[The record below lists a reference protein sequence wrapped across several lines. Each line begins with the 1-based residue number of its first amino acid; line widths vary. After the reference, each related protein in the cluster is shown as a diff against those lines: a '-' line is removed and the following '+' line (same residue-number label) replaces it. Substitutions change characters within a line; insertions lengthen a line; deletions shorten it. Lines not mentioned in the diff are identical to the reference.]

1 MRFSVTPT
9 SQNALFR
16 RVRFSSPAQTS
27 RHLTENRILSPHPH
41 GKPHSESAPSRKGAF
56 YGRRGLQ
63 NATLVTTLPQ
73 TALFRE
79 PQEPE
84 CAFP

>member
-1 MRFSVTPT
+1 MRFSVTPA

-16 RVRFSSPAQTS
+16 RMRLSSPAQTS
-27 RHLTENRILSPHPH
+27 RHLTENRTLSRRPH
-41 GKPHSESAPSRKGAF
+41 GKAHSARWASRKGAL

-63 NATLVTTLPQ
+63 NATLVTTLGQ
-73 TALFRE
+73 TALFRD
-79 PQEPE
+79 PGLTE

>member
-9 SQNALFR
+9 SQNAPFR
-16 RVRFSSPAQTS
+16 RVRFSSPAQTRRRLTKNRTLS
-27 RHLTENRILSPHPH
+27 RCPH
-41 GKPHSESAPSRKGAF
+41 GKAQSARWASRKGAL

-63 NATLVTTLPQ
+63 NATLVTTLGQ
-73 TALFRE
+73 TALFRD
-79 PQEPE
+79 PNLPE

>member
-1 MRFSVTPT
+1 MRFFVRGHT
-9 SQNALFR
+9 QNALFR

-41 GKPHSESAPSRKGAF
+41 GKPHSESAPSRKGAL

-63 NATLVTTLPQ
+63 NATLVTTLGQ

-79 PQEPE
+79 PNLPE

>member
-1 MRFSVTPT
+1 MRFFVRGHT
-9 SQNALFR
+9 QNALFR

-41 GKPHSESAPSRKGAF
+41 GKPHSESVHSRKSAL

-63 NATLVTTLPQ
+63 NATLVTMLGQ

-79 PQEPE
+79 PNLPE